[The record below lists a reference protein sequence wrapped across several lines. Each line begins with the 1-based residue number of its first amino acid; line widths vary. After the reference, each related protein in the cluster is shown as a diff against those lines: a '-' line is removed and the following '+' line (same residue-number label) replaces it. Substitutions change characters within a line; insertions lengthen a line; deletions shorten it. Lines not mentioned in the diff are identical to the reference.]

1 METNTVTTREK
12 AEQLINTLQGEAL
25 LVEIDKLLA
34 QVDSLK
40 ESKESYTD
48 RYWKAS
54 AEIGNLR
61 NTVREYFKDEVDG
74 DKNATVEMDVDDIND
89 LLNRIGAQEL
99 KFTYSANVT
108 ITFTIT
114 GVEADSEEDAERQ
127 ILDAISYEVSNNLEH
142 DGTEDDDYQ
151 VDNVEAE

>member
-61 NTVREYFKDEVDG
+61 NTVREYFKNEVNG
-74 DKNATVEMDVDDIND
+74 DKNATVE
-89 LLNRIGAQEL
+89 RIGAQEL

>member
-34 QVDSLK
+34 QVDSLTQ
-40 ESKESYTD
+40 SKESYAD